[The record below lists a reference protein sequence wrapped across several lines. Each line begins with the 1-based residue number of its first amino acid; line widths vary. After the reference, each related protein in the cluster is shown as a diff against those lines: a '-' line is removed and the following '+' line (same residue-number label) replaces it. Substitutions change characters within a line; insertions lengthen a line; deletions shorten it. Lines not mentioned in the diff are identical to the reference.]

1 MRPSSHANLDGRFTI
16 VANEDAFLLHNL
28 LHARAYQPKVGR
40 RTTDAVPACLYNYV
54 MKRSSKAF
62 ATILILACAVSLVF
76 SQPAPQRTP
85 RGRFGA
91 VPGGFATGGMFLK
104 WDQDGQTAYGV
115 GFYNGLSVS
124 SVVTDATYEKVQ
136 WLDACAKG
144 MEAEQIGAILKKY
157 IQDHPAEWQDP
168 LNLLSLDA
176 LREGCKR

>member
-1 MRPSSHANLDGRFTI
+1 MSVQLRHEAFVESFRHNSHFGLCCLAGVQSARPSAN
-16 VANEDAFLLHNL
+16 A
-28 LHARAYQPKVGR
+28 ARAVRRGAGR
-40 RTTDAVPACLYNYV
+40 
-54 MKRSSKAF
+54 
-62 ATILILACAVSLVF
+62 
-76 SQPAPQRTP
+76 
-85 RGRFGA
+85 
-91 VPGGFATGGMFLK
+91 FATGGMFLK